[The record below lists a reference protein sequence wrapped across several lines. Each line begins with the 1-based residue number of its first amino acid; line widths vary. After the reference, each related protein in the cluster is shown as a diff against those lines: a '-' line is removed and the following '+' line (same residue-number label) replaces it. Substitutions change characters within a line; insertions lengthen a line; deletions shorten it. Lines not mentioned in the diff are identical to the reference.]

1 MPTSVT
7 GTSSSP
13 RRGRAAASRVSGFT
27 LLEILVVVVIIGI
40 ITTMAVVSTRVLGG
54 DHEMDQETKRFVAVL
69 SQAREDAML
78 EGRDVG
84 LRVDARGYDFLRY
97 DSRRDQWQLETE
109 DAMLRARSLP
119 EGLEAGLWLESRPV
133 KLVARVAPTE
143 RTPPQPQVVLMA
155 SGDVVPFELRLE
167 RAGTSELRAVVG
179 STEGK
184 FEVLSNDAVARR

>member
-69 SQAREDAML
+69 SQAR
-78 EGRDVG
+78 
-84 LRVDARGYDFLRY
+84 
-97 DSRRDQWQLETE
+97 E

>member
-1 MPTSVT
+1 MPTSAT

-13 RRGRAAASRVSGFT
+13 RRGRTAAVRASGFT
-27 LLEILVVVVIIGI
+27 LLEVLVVVVIIGI
-40 ITTMAVVSTRVLGG
+40 IASMAMVSTRVLGG

-97 DSRRDQWQLETE
+97 DGRREQWQLETE

-119 EGLEAGLWLESRPV
+119 EGLEAGLWLESRQV
-133 KLVARVAPTE
+133 KLAARVAPTE

-155 SGDVVPFELRLE
+155 SGDMVPFELRLE
-167 RAGTSELRAVVG
+167 RAGTRELRAVVG
-179 STEGK
+179 SIEGK
-184 FEVLSNDAVARR
+184 FEVLKNDAVARR